1 MSSSQLS
8 VLVKHQEHCNI
19 DSFPLRFG
27 FSLEEDTECV
37 LLLESEAKTN
47 SKYKGRKLYEGT
59 LIHPESDDYYSG
71 TFVVAEN
78 NNRQVLVTAWRND
91 IDTEYYLSKV
101 MQSLR
106 ESGVLDTS
114 ALLAFHPKYKN
125 NELTTH
131 ADLVLALSQNKSAS
145 QVRLIEQRAEAA
157 VADAKAKIEKLE
169 QQNQHLEMQVSTLKQ
184 QSELKDI
191 LHEVR
196 LTQASTNTEA
206 SSSDEK
212 GSFWKG
218 VSMALAFGAVIVG
231 GFVAY
236 QSMDKSVA
244 SSNPTALSEPPVGA
258 ITPDSALRFVDTHA
272 TVCGKVVQITDFA
285 KGNYLNFDRM
295 FPQTEFS
302 VVIWKSDV
310 NHVAQDESLYT
321 TYSNQ
326 NVCVTGEVSSY
337 NGRAQIIVK
346 NPHQL
351 SVY

>member
-1 MSSSQLS
+1 MSPAQLS

-27 FSLEEDTECV
+27 FSLKEDTECV
-37 LLLESEAKTN
+37 LLLESKAKTD
-47 SKYKGRKLYEGT
+47 SKYKGRKVYEGT
-59 LIHPESDDYYSG
+59 LIHPESDNYFPG

-78 NNRQVLVTAWRND
+78 NHRNVLVTAWRND

-106 ESGVLDTS
+106 ESGVLTTGD
-114 ALLAFHPKYKN
+114 LLAFHPRYKN

-157 VADAKAKIEKLE
+157 VVETKARIEELE

-184 QSELKDI
+184 QSELKDL

-196 LTQASTNTEA
+196 LTQATTSNGA
-206 SSSDEK
+206 SSQDGK

-218 VSMALAFGAVIVG
+218 VSIALAIGVVAVG
-231 GFVAY
+231 GIVAY
-236 QSMDKSVA
+236 QFMNEPVP
-244 SSNPTALSEPPVGA
+244 SSNTTMLSEPPAGA

-302 VVIWKSDV
+302 VVIWKSDA

-351 SVY
+351 AVY